1 MAKAVQTCEQCS
13 KKYKTKGGLKLRY
26 KRDSIDVIYN
36 NKIHERHNVKEVFE
50 KACKKVLEEKLHS
63 VIVINEVE
71 MYLDLI
77 KENDITDL
85 QNQLLTLSFH
95 EKELY
100 YYIILYYHILLLFAS
115 KTYLKDLTENTS
127 KVILMKLANSL
138 QVDLKETK
146 DIDKIHTKSLN
157 EKEAALLQYLG
168 EYVISNLYRK
178 PKKLKNYQS
187 EECQQALSLLSACK
201 SDVEINRNT
210 NLVSAT

>member
-1 MAKAVQTCEQCS
+1 
-13 KKYKTKGGLKLRY
+13 
-26 KRDSIDVIYN
+26 
-36 NKIHERHNVKEVFE
+36 
-50 KACKKVLEEKLHS
+50 
-63 VIVINEVE
+63 

-127 KVILMKLANSL
+127 KVILMKLADSL

-178 PKKLKNYQS
+178 PKNLKNYQS